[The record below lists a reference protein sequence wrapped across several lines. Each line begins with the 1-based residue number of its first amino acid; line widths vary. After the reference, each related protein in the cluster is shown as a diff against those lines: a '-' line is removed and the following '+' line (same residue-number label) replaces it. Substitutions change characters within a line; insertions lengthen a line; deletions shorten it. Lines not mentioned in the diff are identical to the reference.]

1 MALKNRQQTI
11 PGGFDWTEP
20 KTGWSYRSD
29 IFTTTR
35 DAIIQHRLAN
45 PQHGLRTDDEHVE
58 FEMEQRYTAKLR
70 AMRGGEQWLA
80 PTPEDASP
88 PVFRTPRSRGEP
100 AAGGKVENASQ
111 GIGVMVD
118 WLGSGLRP
126 VESELASKRAK
137 ICSECPLNIDGDFWQ
152 RMEGMAAQAVKLLVK
167 AKNNMKLNTPSD
179 DALKSCGACDCWL
192 ATKVWVPL
200 PHILAHTK
208 KETMAK
214 LDKNCWITRET
225 V

>member
-1 MALKNRQQTI
+1 
-11 PGGFDWTEP
+11 
-20 KTGWSYRSD
+20 
-29 IFTTTR
+29 
-35 DAIIQHRLAN
+35 
-45 PQHGLRTDDEHVE
+45 
-58 FEMEQRYTAKLR
+58 
-70 AMRGGEQWLA
+70 
-80 PTPEDASP
+80 
-88 PVFRTPRSRGEP
+88 
-100 AAGGKVENASQ
+100 
-111 GIGVMVD
+111 MVD